1 MVPNSVVLGAAVVP
15 VREPETVD
23 VRVRLGAGMRPTRVQ
38 ALLDEKVKTPTRDSP
53 RLLLEEVD
61 GDALVVRIRATPEN
75 ALDGVLVAVLSAA
88 NGVLFLVATVLPA
101 TAPIGVAALVLVA
114 LERRP
119 GVRLSTRWH
128 EVEPAEA

>member
-1 MVPNSVVLGAAVVP
+1 MESALSHSALPELDRAHLGSIRRDYPDLVLAAVLGSA
-15 VREPETVD
+15 
-23 VRVRLGAGMRPTRVQ
+23 LAGHARQLT
-38 ALLDEKVKTPTRDSP
+38 
-53 RLLLEEVD
+53 
-61 GDALVVRIRATPEN
+61 G
-75 ALDGVLVAVLSAA
+75 GVLVAVLSAA

-128 EVEPAEA
+128 EAEPAEA